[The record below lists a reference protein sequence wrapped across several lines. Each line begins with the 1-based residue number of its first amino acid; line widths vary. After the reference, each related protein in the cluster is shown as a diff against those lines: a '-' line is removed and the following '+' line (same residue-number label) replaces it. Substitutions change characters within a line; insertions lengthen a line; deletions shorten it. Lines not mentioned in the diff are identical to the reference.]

1 VSGTEIEE
9 GPDGRFTG
17 KVARYF
23 DKYDKRDFVVEHCR
37 RRGIDLSSCIAVGDS
52 HSDVP
57 MFGAVGF
64 SIALNATDDAKAVAS
79 VSVNSGTVVDI
90 FSVIPGL

>member
-1 VSGTEIEE
+1 
-9 GPDGRFTG
+9 
-17 KVARYF
+17 
-23 DKYDKRDFVVEHCR
+23 
-37 RRGIDLSSCIAVGDS
+37 
-52 HSDVP
+52 

-64 SIALNATDDAKAVAS
+64 SVALNATDDAKTVAS